1 MKSYKDHDLHSTVQ
15 SFTTL
20 TSFFEEKTLVMR
32 KRNKNGLISI
42 RTIIQRIHTTTCPDK
57 NKQLSLHSKQITTDS
72 AVIYSID
79 LELVILTSAP
89 MMKKVGLQSMYY
101 KIVQDI
107 KPQEVPFGQCRRRWP
122 TNSMEIWMISNVLLP
137 SSHRGIESD
146 CLMTIT
152 KNCYTHLNSGM
163 QQLGL

>member
-57 NKQLSLHSKQITTDS
+57 NKQLSLHSKQNTTDS

-89 MMKKVGLQSMYY
+89 MMKKVGLLSMYY
-101 KIVQDI
+101 KIS
-107 KPQEVPFGQCRRRWP
+107 K
-122 TNSMEIWMISNVLLP
+122 ISNHKKYHFASAEGDDRQTP
-137 SSHRGIESD
+137 W
-146 CLMTIT
+146 
-152 KNCYTHLNSGM
+152 KSG
-163 QQLGL
+163 